1 MVQVQTKG
9 HKQHLAHCTGKP
21 RRPVRQEEAEDLA
34 EDEEDEEELAEV
46 QVSKVTHCWPK
57 PSLAVISESVFDKV
71 HSKNRKMLRAEFW
84 CRRLRECSRW
94 MTS

>member
-21 RRPVRQEEAEDLA
+21 QRHPRQEEEEDLA
-34 EDEEDEEELAEV
+34 QDEEDDEELAEV

-57 PSLAVISESVFDKV
+57 PSSSVKSGNSCDGV
-71 HSKNRKMLRAEFW
+71 HSTN
-84 CRRLRECSRW
+84 
-94 MTS
+94 